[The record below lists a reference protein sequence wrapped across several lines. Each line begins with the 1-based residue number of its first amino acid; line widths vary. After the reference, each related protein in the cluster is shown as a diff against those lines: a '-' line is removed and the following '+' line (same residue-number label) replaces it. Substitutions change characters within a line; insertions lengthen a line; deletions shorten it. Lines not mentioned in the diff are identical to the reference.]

1 MSDDTQ
7 SRTSKGMHIH
17 YCMHK
22 ECKKWG
28 AYGFKGR
35 YGTEWFCCKHKQDG
49 EDTPK

>member
-1 MSDDTQ
+1 MSDETQ
-7 SRTSKGMHIH
+7 SCASKGMYIH
-17 YCMHK
+17 FCMHK
-22 ECKKWG
+22 GCKKWG